1 MRYWRL
7 FSSTFGR
14 DLGFGLASGMVIRSS
29 RPFKEAMALV
39 VTWWM
44 QLSAMMLLKFLSH
57 VSRDGSLKNC
67 LASSIS
73 CPLVSRFVR
82 MF

>member
-1 MRYWRL
+1 MRYWRF

-14 DLGFGLASGMVIRSS
+14 DLGFGLASGMVMRSS
-29 RPFKEAMALV
+29 RPFSEAMALV

-57 VSRDGSLKNC
+57 VSREDSLKKC
-67 LASSIS
+67 LASSMS
-73 CPLVSRFVR
+73 FPLV
-82 MF
+82 